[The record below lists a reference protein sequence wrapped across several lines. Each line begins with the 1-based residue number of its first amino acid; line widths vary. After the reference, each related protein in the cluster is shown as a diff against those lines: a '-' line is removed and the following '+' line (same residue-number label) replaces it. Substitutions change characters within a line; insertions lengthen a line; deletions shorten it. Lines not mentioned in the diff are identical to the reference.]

1 MSEGGPETALAARY
15 YTDWEIFEQ
24 EKTRVFS
31 RCWLY
36 AGHVSQGALAPFEGA
51 RVEEFCGFIF
61 VNRDPDAEPMAAWYP
76 GVEAELRA
84 YLPHIDS
91 LAPYRTTPVEE
102 QCNWKVTV
110 ENYNEC
116 YHCVANHPTFAQ
128 GVIDPETYN
137 VTAQGHC
144 LRHTTV
150 AANPERMSYPIDAFV
165 DTAGANDHATDYGS
179 WFLWP
184 TFSFQVYP
192 GNVLNTYFF
201 QPLAVDRTMVWR
213 GWYTVGGAP
222 CAIIDGLADQDRATT
237 LAEDVN
243 LVNAVQR
250 GLNSMGYTPGP
261 LVLDPAQ
268 GVNSEHSIQ
277 ALKGWV
283 LAALDGRGDHPSSI
297 R

>member
-1 MSEGGPETALAARY
+1 MNKSGPEVALAARY
-15 YTDWEIFEQ
+15 YTDRDIFEQ
-24 EKTRVFS
+24 EKARVFS
-31 RCWLY
+31 RCWQY
-36 AGHVSQGALAPFEGA
+36 AGHVSQGALTLSEGA
-51 RVEEFCGFIF
+51 RVEEFCSFIF
-61 VNRDPDAEPMAAWYP
+61 VNLDRDAEPMATWYP

-84 YLPHIDS
+84 YLPHIDC

-116 YHCVANHPTFAQ
+116 YHCIANHPTFAQ
-128 GVIDPETYN
+128 GVIDPKTYN

-144 LRHTTV
+144 LRHATV
-150 AANPERMSYPIDAFV
+150 AANPERMTYAIDA
-165 DTAGANDHATDYGS
+165 AANDHASDYGS

-201 QPLAVDRTMVWR
+201 QPLAVDRTVAWR
-213 GWYTVGGAP
+213 GWYTAGGAP
-222 CAIIDGLADQDRATT
+222 CATIDSLADQDRATT
-237 LAEDVN
+237 LAEDVT

-250 GLNSMGYTPGP
+250 GLNSLGYVPGP
-261 LVLDPAQ
+261 LVLDPAF

-277 ALKGWV
+277 AIKGWV
-283 LAALDGRGDHPSSI
+283 LAALDG
-297 R
+297 